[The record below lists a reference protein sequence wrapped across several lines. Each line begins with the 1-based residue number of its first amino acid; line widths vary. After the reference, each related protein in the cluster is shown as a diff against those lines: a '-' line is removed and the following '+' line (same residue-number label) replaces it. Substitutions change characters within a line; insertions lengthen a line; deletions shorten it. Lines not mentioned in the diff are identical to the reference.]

1 MRPGASVK
9 PAAPAALA
17 RKTDPATSHEA
28 AASVPVQDLEL
39 KVLAA
44 LVLRGPSSS
53 HDIAAYIGVPLVSV
67 SPRMAPLEARGL
79 VERAGRTER
88 RTLWDVTPKAMLA
101 GL

>member
-1 MRPGASVK
+1 MIQAV
-9 PAAPAALA
+9 A
-17 RKTDPATSHEA
+17 RNTDPATSHEA

-53 HDIAAYIGVPLVSV
+53 HDIADYIGVPLVSV

-79 VERAGRTER
+79 VTRAGRTER
-88 RTLWDVTPKAMLA
+88 RTLWDVTPRAMLA

>member
-1 MRPGASVK
+1 MS
-9 PAAPAALA
+9 ALA

-79 VERAGRTER
+79 VVRGGRADR
-88 RTLWDVTPKAMLA
+88 RTLWEVTPRAMLA
-101 GL
+101 IQ